1 MSVPVFLMTLAMLGA
16 DTPPAPPPT
25 GGEPLPAGVPTDD
38 YPLTAWC
45 YGAMSEYLDI
55 YERVKPDLR
64 AIDKMFGS
72 SEPNETEPYASD
84 MAAARD
90 ELKVLA
96 EAVEAAEKA
105 SPNPIAPQGVEAI
118 KQGRSI
124 WAPIEAKTR
133 RELARAW
140 LSWAMPDRCDSTA
153 RSLTA
158 RSALLGQAL
167 KYNAAPSSEAPPPAA
182 AVAKAQQSEAGS
194 TSPPDAPAPAAS
206 SPVEPAAAP
215 ATPAAQTT
223 PPAAGAPKTQQP
235 ETASPMTTDAPA
247 PTAKPTA
254 EPVPALPTPST
265 TAAPPQESPSP
276 APTSIDE
283 VMPKPDA
290 GPTAMAPNPPTDA
303 YQPPDPNGPVPDA
316 SPQGTTPQVR

>member
-1 MSVPVFLMTLAMLGA
+1 MSVPAFLMALAMVGA
-16 DTPPAPPPT
+16 DAPPAPPPNA
-25 GGEPLPAGVPTDD
+25 GEPLPPGVPLDD

-55 YERVKPDLR
+55 YGRVKPDLR
-64 AIDKMFGS
+64 AIDKMFGT

-105 SPNPIAPQGVEAI
+105 SPKAIAPEGVEAI

-153 RSLTA
+153 RALTEK
-158 RSALLGQAL
+158 SALLGQAL
-167 KYNAAPSSEAPPPAA
+167 KYNVEQPPETPPKA
-182 AVAKAQQSEAGS
+182 AVAPKAQPGETGIA
-194 TSPPDAPAPAAS
+194 TKVDAPIPATTPTLEPTAAPPAAS
-206 SPVEPAAAP
+206 STARWCRWRQGGRIRPWPSWRCARRAA
-215 ATPAAQTT
+215 
-223 PPAAGAPKTQQP
+223 
-235 ETASPMTTDAPA
+235 
-247 PTAKPTA
+247 
-254 EPVPALPTPST
+254 
-265 TAAPPQESPSP
+265 
-276 APTSIDE
+276 
-283 VMPKPDA
+283 
-290 GPTAMAPNPPTDA
+290 
-303 YQPPDPNGPVPDA
+303 
-316 SPQGTTPQVR
+316 

>member
-1 MSVPVFLMTLAMLGA
+1 MSVPALLMALAMVGA
-16 DTPPAPPPT
+16 DAPPAPPPT
-25 GGEPLPAGVPTDD
+25 GGEPLPQGVPLGD

-55 YERVKPDLR
+55 YDRVKPDLR

-84 MAAARD
+84 IAAARD
-90 ELKVLA
+90 ELKILA

-105 SPNPIAPQGVEAI
+105 SPKAIAPEGVEAI

-124 WAPIEAKTR
+124 WSPIEAKTR

-167 KYNAAPSSEAPPPAA
+167 KYNIEKSPETPTEPAGALAPKADAPVPLAIPAA
-182 AVAKAQQSEAGS
+182 
-194 TSPPDAPAPAAS
+194 
-206 SPVEPAAAP
+206 EPAA
-215 ATPAAQTT
+215 T
-223 PPAAGAPKTQQP
+223 PPQAPNS
-235 ETASPMTTDAPA
+235 ATDP
-247 PTAKPTA
+247 
-254 EPVPALPTPST
+254 
-265 TAAPPQESPSP
+265 TAAPPAPQASAAP
-276 APTSIDE
+276 APDSQGAQPTTIDE
-283 VMPKPDA
+283 VLPKPDGA
-290 GPTAMAPNPPTDA
+290 PAAMAPSPPA
-303 YQPPDPNGPVPDA
+303 ESYQPPDPNGPVPDT
-316 SPQGTTPQVR
+316 SPQTATPHSR